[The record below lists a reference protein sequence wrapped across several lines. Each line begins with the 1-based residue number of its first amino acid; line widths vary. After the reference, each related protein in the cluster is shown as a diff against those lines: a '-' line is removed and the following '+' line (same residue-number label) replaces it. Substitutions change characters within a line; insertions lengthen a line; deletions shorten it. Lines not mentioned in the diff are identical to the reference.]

1 MKKFILFSII
11 ATLFVIKAIA
21 GTASG
26 SLTVSIIFPDNKLT
40 ATSIHSISPPSSLTS
55 FSPEVADYFFNDNN
69 KVILRLWNPKEETDG
84 VQLVYKIIDMGSG
97 DIIKKYVVN
106 DLSIEPFSMIR
117 IELPASYDNAM
128 FTASVI
134 HRGELMQTLA
144 LRN

>member
-97 DIIKKYVVN
+97 DIIKKYVVSPGEN
-106 DLSIEPFSMIR
+106 ILRFGNKNRFRRDTCR
-117 IELPASYDNAM
+117 N
-128 FTASVI
+128 
-134 HRGELMQTLA
+134 HRLLIW
-144 LRN
+144 R